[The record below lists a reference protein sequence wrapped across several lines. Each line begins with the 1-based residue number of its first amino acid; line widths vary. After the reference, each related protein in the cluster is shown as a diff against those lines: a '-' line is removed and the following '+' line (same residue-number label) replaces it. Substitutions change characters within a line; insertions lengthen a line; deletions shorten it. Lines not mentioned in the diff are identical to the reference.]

1 MSDFFSIGWSNYIA
15 LVSLVGIVWCIWL
28 LFSQRKAKVVHT
40 PDGAVADTGHVWDGD
55 LRELNNP
62 LPRWWMWMFL
72 LSCIFGLVYLVLFP
86 GLGSF
91 PGIMGYSTDRSL
103 MKSMTTAND
112 ELKPVYAKYVT
123 MDIEQVAADPKARE
137 MGQRLFLNSCAQCH
151 GSDAGGAKGFPNLT
165 DGDWLYGG
173 SPENIKTTITNG
185 RGGVMPPFPQL
196 DSKQIVDVANYVRS
210 LSGLPADDLK
220 AARGAEVF
228 KANCVACHGAD
239 GKGNIA
245 IGAPNLTDKTW
256 LYGSS
261 EATIVETVTKGRT
274 AMMPAQDKVL
284 SPEKIQ
290 LLTAYVWGL
299 SNNKQPAAAQAEVK

>member
-1 MSDFFSIGWSNYIA
+1 MSDFLRSGWSTYIA
-15 LVSLVGIVWCIWL
+15 LVALLGIFWCIWL
-28 LFSQRKAKVVHT
+28 LFSQRKVKVVHT
-40 PDGAVADTGHVWDGD
+40 PDGEVADTGHVWDGD

-72 LSCIFGLVYLVLFP
+72 FSCIFGLVYLVLFP

-91 PGIMGYSTDRSL
+91 PGIMGYSTRGSL
-103 MKSMTTAND
+103 MQSMETSNE
-112 ELKPVYAKYVT
+112 ELKPVMAKYVN
-123 MDIEQVAADPKARE
+123 MDIVDVAADPKALE

-151 GSDAGGAKGFPNLT
+151 GSDAGGAKGFPNLA

-173 SPENIKTTITNG
+173 SPENIKATITYG
-185 RGGVMPPFPQL
+185 RGGAMPAFGAVL
-196 DSKQIVDVANYVRS
+196 TSVQIKDVANYIRS
-210 LSGLPADDLK
+210 LSGLPVDDLK

-228 KANCVACHGAD
+228 KTYCAACHGPDA
-239 GKGNIA
+239 KGNIA

-261 EATIVETVTKGRT
+261 ENTITETLLKGRNGV
-274 AMMPAQDKVL
+274 MPAQDKVL

-290 LLTAYVWGL
+290 LLTAYVWSL
-299 SNNKQPAAAQAEVK
+299 SNNKPTQAKQ

>member
-1 MSDFFSIGWSNYIA
+1 MSDFFSSAWSNYIT

-28 LFSQRKAKVVHT
+28 LFSQRKAKVIHT
-40 PDGAVADTGHVWDGD
+40 ADGAVADTGHVWDGD

-72 LSCIFGLVYLVLFP
+72 LSCIFALVYLVLYP
-86 GLGSF
+86 GLGSY
-91 PGIMGYSTDRSL
+91 PGILGYSTDGAL
-103 MKSMTTAND
+103 MGSMTNAND
-112 ELKPVYAKYVT
+112 ELKPVYAKYVK
-123 MDIEQVAADPKARE
+123 MNVEQVAADPKARE

-151 GSDAGGAKGFPNLT
+151 GSDAGGSKGFPNLT

-173 SPENIKTTITNG
+173 SPENIKTTIVNG

-196 DSKQIVDVANYVRS
+196 DDKQIVDVTNYVRS
-210 LSGLPADDLK
+210 LSRLPADDLK
-220 AARGAEVF
+220 VARGAEVF
-228 KANCVACHGAD
+228 KANCIACHGAD

-245 IGAPNLTDKTW
+245 LGAPSLTDKIW

-261 EATIVETVTKGRT
+261 EAVIIETITKGRM

-284 SPEKIQ
+284 SSEKIH

-299 SNNKQPAAAQAEVK
+299 SNNKSATK

>member
-1 MSDFFSIGWSNYIA
+1 MSDFFNGGWSDYIA

-28 LFSQRKAKVVHT
+28 LASQRKAKVIHT
-40 PDGAVADTGHVWDGD
+40 PDGAVADTGHVWDGN

-62 LPRWWMWMFL
+62 LPRWWAWMYLIF
-72 LSCIFGLVYLVLFP
+72 CIFALAYLVLFP

-91 PGIMGYSTDRSL
+91 PGILGYTTDGAL
-103 MKSMTTAND
+103 MSSMTEAND
-112 ELKPVYAKYVT
+112 DLKPVYAKYVT
-123 MDIEQVAADPKARE
+123 MDVEQVAADPKARE

-173 SPENIKTTITNG
+173 SPENIKTTLING
-185 RGGVMPPFPQL
+185 RAGVMPPFPQL

-210 LSGLPADDLK
+210 LSGLPSDDLK
-220 AARGAEVF
+220 AARGAEVY

-239 GKGNIA
+239 GKGNIV
-245 IGAPNLTDKTW
+245 IGAPNLADKTW
-256 LYGSS
+256 LYGGS
-261 EATIVETVTKGRT
+261 EAAIIETLNKGRMG
-274 AMMPAQDKVL
+274 MMPSQDKVL
-284 SPEKIQ
+284 SPEKIH

-299 SNNKQPAAAQAEVK
+299 SNNKSTPVKQ

>member
-1 MSDFFSIGWSNYIA
+1 MSDFFNSGWSNYIA

-40 PDGAVADTGHVWDGD
+40 ADGAVADTGHVWDGD

-86 GLGSF
+86 GLGSY
-91 PGIMGYSTDRSL
+91 PGVVGYSTDGAL
-103 MKSMTTAND
+103 MSSMTEAND
-112 ELKPVYAKYVT
+112 ELKPVYAKYVK

-173 SPENIKTTITNG
+173 SPENIKTTLING
-185 RGGVMPPFPQL
+185 RNGVMPAYGHL
-196 DSKQIVDVANYVRS
+196 ESAQIVDLANYVRS
-210 LSGLPADDLK
+210 LSGLPADDAK
-220 AARGAEVF
+220 VARGAELF

-245 IGAPNLTDKTW
+245 LGAPNLTDKTW
-256 LYGSS
+256 LYGGS
-261 EATIVETVTKGRT
+261 EATIVETLTKGRM
-274 AMMPAQDKVL
+274 AMMPSQDKVL
-284 SPEKIQ
+284 SPEKIH

-299 SNNKQPAAAQAEVK
+299 SNNKTAASK

>member
-1 MSDFFSIGWSNYIA
+1 MEQITAYLSAFSTVIGLVFF
-15 LVSLVGIVWCIWL
+15 VGIVWW
-28 LFSQRKAKVVHT
+28 A
-40 PDGAVADTGHVWDGD
+40 
-55 LRELNNP
+55 
-62 LPRWWMWMFL
+62 WMFL
-72 LSCIFGLVYLVLFP
+72 LSCFFALGYLVLFP

-91 PGIMGYSTDRSL
+91 PGVVGYTTDGAL
-103 MKSMTTAND
+103 MSSMTEAND
-112 ELKPVYAKYVT
+112 ELKPVYAKYVK

-173 SPENIKTTITNG
+173 SPENIKTTLING
-185 RGGVMPPFPQL
+185 RAGVMPPFPQL

-210 LSGLPADDLK
+210 LSGLPSDDLK

-239 GKGNIA
+239 GKGNIVL
-245 IGAPNLTDKTW
+245 GAPNLTDKTW
-256 LYGSS
+256 LYGGS
-261 EATIVETVTKGRT
+261 EAAIVETITKGRM
-274 AMMPAQDKVL
+274 AMMPSQDKVL
-284 SPEKIQ
+284 SPEKIH

-299 SNNKQPAAAQAEVK
+299 SNNKTAAAK

>member
-1 MSDFFSIGWSNYIA
+1 MSDFFSSAWSIYIA
-15 LVSLVGIVWCIWL
+15 LVSLLGIVWCIWL
-28 LFSQRKAKVVHT
+28 LFSQRKAKVLHT
-40 PDGAVADTGHVWDGD
+40 ADGAVADTGHVWDGD

-72 LSCIFGLVYLVLFP
+72 LSCIFALVYLVLYP
-86 GLGSF
+86 GLGSY
-91 PGIMGYSTDRSL
+91 PGILGYSTDGAL
-103 MKSMTTAND
+103 MSFMTNAND
-112 ELKPVYAKYVT
+112 ELKPVYAKYVK

-151 GSDAGGAKGFPNLT
+151 GSDAGGSKGFPNLT

-173 SPENIKTTITNG
+173 SPENIRTTIVNG

-196 DSKQIVDVANYVRS
+196 EDKQIVDVTNYVRS
-210 LSGLPADDLK
+210 LSGLPADDLRIT
-220 AARGAEVF
+220 RGAEVF
-228 KANCVACHGAD
+228 KANCVACHGVD

-245 IGAPNLTDKTW
+245 LGAPNLADKTW

-261 EATIVETVTKGRT
+261 EAVIIETITKGRM

-284 SPEKIQ
+284 SSEKIH

-299 SNNKQPAAAQAEVK
+299 SNNKSAAK

>member
-1 MSDFFSIGWSNYIA
+1 MSDFFSSAWSIYIA
-15 LVSLVGIVWCIWL
+15 LVSLLGIVWCIWL
-28 LFSQRKAKVVHT
+28 LFSQRKAKVLHT
-40 PDGAVADTGHVWDGD
+40 ADGAVADTGHVWDGD

-72 LSCIFGLVYLVLFP
+72 LSCIFALVYLVLYP
-86 GLGSF
+86 GLGSY
-91 PGIMGYSTDRSL
+91 PGILGYSTDGAL
-103 MKSMTTAND
+103 MSFMTNAND
-112 ELKPVYAKYVT
+112 ELKPVYAKYVK

-151 GSDAGGAKGFPNLT
+151 GSDAGGSKGFPNLT

-173 SPENIKTTITNG
+173 SPENIKTTIVNG

-196 DSKQIVDVANYVRS
+196 EDKQIVDVTNYVRS
-210 LSGLPADDLK
+210 LSGLPADDLRIT
-220 AARGAEVF
+220 RGAEVF
-228 KANCVACHGAD
+228 KANCIACHGAD
-239 GKGNIA
+239 GNGNIVL
-245 IGAPNLTDKTW
+245 GAPNLADKTW

-261 EATIVETVTKGRT
+261 EAVIIETITKGRM

-284 SPEKIQ
+284 SSEKIH

-299 SNNKQPAAAQAEVK
+299 SNNKSAAK

>member
-1 MSDFFSIGWSNYIA
+1 MSDFFNSGWSNYIA

-40 PDGAVADTGHVWDGD
+40 ADGAVADTGHVWDGD

-86 GLGSF
+86 GLGSY
-91 PGIMGYSTDRSL
+91 PGVVGYSTDGAL
-103 MKSMTTAND
+103 MSSMTEAND
-112 ELKPVYAKYVT
+112 ELKPVYAKYVE

-165 DGDWLYGG
+165 DSDWLYGG
-173 SPENIKTTITNG
+173 SPENIKTTLING
-185 RGGVMPPFPQL
+185 RNGVMPAYGHL
-196 DSKQIVDVANYVRS
+196 ESAQIVDLANYVRS
-210 LSGLPADDLK
+210 LSGLPADDAK
-220 AARGAEVF
+220 VARGAELF

-245 IGAPNLTDKTW
+245 LGAPNLTDKTW
-256 LYGSS
+256 LYGGS
-261 EATIVETVTKGRT
+261 EATIVETLTKGRM
-274 AMMPAQDKVL
+274 AMMPSQDKVL
-284 SPEKIQ
+284 SPEKIH

-299 SNNKQPAAAQAEVK
+299 SNNKTAAAK

>member
-1 MSDFFSIGWSNYIA
+1 MSDFFSSGWSTYIA
-15 LVSLVGIVWCIWL
+15 LVSLVGIVWCVWL
-28 LFSQRKAKVVHT
+28 LFSQRKAKVIHT
-40 PDGAVADTGHVWDGD
+40 ADGAVADTGHVWDGD

-62 LPRWWMWMFL
+62 LPSWWAWMFL
-72 LSCIFGLVYLVLFP
+72 LSCVFALVYLVLFP

-91 PGIMGYSTDRSL
+91 PGVLGYSTDGSL

-112 ELKPVYAKYVT
+112 ELRPVYAKYVT

-173 SPENIKTTITNG
+173 SPENIKTTLING
-185 RGGVMPPFPQL
+185 RAGVMPPFPQL
-196 DSKQIVDVANYVRS
+196 DSKQIVDVTNYVRS
-210 LSGLPADDLK
+210 LSGLPVDNLK
-220 AARGAEVF
+220 AERGAEIF
-228 KANCVACHGAD
+228 KSNCVACHGAD

-256 LYGSS
+256 LYGGS
-261 EATIVETVTKGRT
+261 EATIIETLTKGRMG
-274 AMMPAQDKVL
+274 MMPSQDKVL
-284 SPEKIQ
+284 SPEKIH

-299 SNNKQPAAAQAEVK
+299 SNNKQPAAAK

>member
-1 MSDFFSIGWSNYIA
+1 MSDFFNNGWSNYIA

-40 PDGAVADTGHVWDGD
+40 ADGAVADTGHVWDGN

-72 LSCIFGLVYLVLFP
+72 LSCIFALVYLVLFP

-91 PGIMGYSTDRSL
+91 PGVVGYTTDGAL
-103 MKSMTTAND
+103 MSSMTEAND
-112 ELKPVYAKYVT
+112 ELKPVYAKYVK

-173 SPENIKTTITNG
+173 SPENIKTTLING
-185 RGGVMPPFPQL
+185 RAGVMPPFPQL

-228 KANCVACHGAD
+228 KSNCAACHGAD

-245 IGAPNLTDKTW
+245 LGAPNLTDKTW
-256 LYGSS
+256 LYGGS
-261 EATIVETVTKGRT
+261 EATIVETVTKGRM
-274 AMMPAQDKVL
+274 AMMPSQDKVL
-284 SPEKIQ
+284 SPEKIH

-299 SNNKQPAAAQAEVK
+299 SNNKTAVAK

>member
-1 MSDFFSIGWSNYIA
+1 MSDFFNSGWSNYIA

-40 PDGAVADTGHVWDGD
+40 ADGAVADTGHVWDGN

-91 PGIMGYSTDRSL
+91 PGVVGYSTDGAL
-103 MKSMTTAND
+103 MSSMTQAND
-112 ELKPVYAKYVT
+112 ELKPVYAKYVK

-173 SPENIKTTITNG
+173 SPENIKTTLING
-185 RGGVMPPFPQL
+185 RMGVMPPFPQL
-196 DSKQIVDVANYVRS
+196 DSNQIVDVANYVRS
-210 LSGLPADDLK
+210 LSGLPVDQAK

-245 IGAPNLTDKTW
+245 LGAPNLTDKTW
-256 LYGSS
+256 LYGGS
-261 EATIVETVTKGRT
+261 EATIIETLTKGRM

-284 SPEKIQ
+284 SPEKIH

-299 SNNKQPAAAQAEVK
+299 SNNKTAAAK

>member
-1 MSDFFSIGWSNYIA
+1 MSDFFSSGWSAYIA

-40 PDGAVADTGHVWDGD
+40 ADGAVADTGHVWDGD

-72 LSCIFGLVYLVLFP
+72 LSCIFALVYLVLFP

-91 PGIMGYSTDRSL
+91 PGVLGYSTDGSL

-112 ELKPVYAKYVT
+112 ELKPVYAKYVN

-173 SPENIKTTITNG
+173 SPENIKTTIVNG

-220 AARGAEVF
+220 AARGADVY
-228 KANCVACHGAD
+228 KSNCAACHGPE

-245 IGAPNLTDKTW
+245 LGAPNLTDKVW
-256 LYGSS
+256 LYGGS
-261 EATIVETVTKGRT
+261 EATIVETVTKGRM
-274 AMMPAQDKVL
+274 AMMPSQDKVL
-284 SPEKIQ
+284 SPEKIH

-299 SNNKQPAAAQAEVK
+299 SNNKQPAAAK

>member
-1 MSDFFSIGWSNYIA
+1 MSDFFNNGWSNYIA

-40 PDGAVADTGHVWDGD
+40 ADGAVADTGHVWDGN

-72 LSCIFGLVYLVLFP
+72 LSCIFALVYLVLFP

-91 PGIMGYSTDRSL
+91 PGVVGYTTDGAL
-103 MKSMTTAND
+103 MSSMTEAND
-112 ELKPVYAKYVT
+112 ELKPVYAKYVK
-123 MDIEQVAADPKARE
+123 MDVEQVAADPKARE

-173 SPENIKTTITNG
+173 SPENIKTTLING
-185 RGGVMPPFPQL
+185 RAGVMPPFPQL

-228 KANCVACHGAD
+228 KSNCAACHGAD

-245 IGAPNLTDKTW
+245 LGAPNLTDKTW
-256 LYGSS
+256 LYGGS
-261 EATIVETVTKGRT
+261 EATIVETVTKGRM
-274 AMMPAQDKVL
+274 AMMPSQDKVL
-284 SPEKIQ
+284 SPEKIH

-299 SNNKQPAAAQAEVK
+299 SNNKTAVAK